1 MVVSM
6 GGPGQIPQS
15 SGTFN
20 EAFGTCDVDTIVGC
34 VTDDFTW
41 AYNGEQAGEGKSAF
55 EERMRAGL
63 ATGRAEVV
71 IDQLVEQGDTIV
83 ALNRGRLIPNEGDP
97 APLVAADAYTFI
109 GDKIS
114 RMQTY
119 GPLG

>member
-1 MVVSM
+1 MTESARAQTVR
-6 GGPGQIPQS
+6 
-15 SGTFN
+15 TFN

-41 AYNGEQAGEGKSAF
+41 DYNGKEAGEGKPAF
-55 EERMRAGL
+55 EERMRADL
-63 ATGRAEVV
+63 ATGRAEVT
-71 IDQLVEQGDTIV
+71 IEQLVEQGGTIV

-97 APLVAADAYTFI
+97 APFVAAEAYTFT